1 MKQKIQDKY
10 RYCSTCQK
18 VLLDH
23 VVEGYEYDYW
33 LKDPI
38 SGNRFGST
46 LFGYNEFII
55 TGIYSIKIEK
65 SAKYLIVAR
74 RDGHVTLFKFTRSK
88 LSKADESLGN
98 LSCLEY

>member
-55 TGIYSIKIEK
+55 TGNSNPPIISNNNNKEINSNIKFDK
-65 SAKYLIVAR
+65 
-74 RDGHVTLFKFTRSK
+74 KFIHINSNTNN
-88 LSKADESLGN
+88 E
-98 LSCLEY
+98 